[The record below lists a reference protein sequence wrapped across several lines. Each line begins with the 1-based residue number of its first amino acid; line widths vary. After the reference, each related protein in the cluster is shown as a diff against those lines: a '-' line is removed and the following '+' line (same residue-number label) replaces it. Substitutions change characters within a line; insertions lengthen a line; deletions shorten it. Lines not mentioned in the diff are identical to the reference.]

1 MPEASVANAW
11 SWSVQI
17 AVITVAGLL
26 LPLAFRVTSPRARLV
41 YLRALLVACVALPLL
56 QPWLPVTSAEATF
69 ARPADVLNDHRLQD
83 ASTATD
89 RTAPALAPAPSPSLM
104 NGRRLG
110 VALVTLY
117 FGGVMLRV
125 GWLAVGLW
133 SLSRFR
139 RSSMPLEP
147 RPASVL
153 EAVELVGVDA
163 EFRVSPRV
171 VQPVT
176 FGFRHPVVLVPPL
189 FLSFD
194 PSQQKAIATHELL
207 HVIRRDW
214 LRTFGDRLVLSIFWF
229 HPAIWWLV
237 QQIDL
242 SVEQLIDQRAV
253 ALVGE
258 RKPYLKAL
266 LQLATA
272 RPSPLLHPAM
282 AFGNHS
288 HLAQRVALLAREVSM
303 SRVRL
308 VASFAAVLVL
318 LGAGA
323 WYVVQAYPLKVAAVP
338 LPPPAGVRSTAVSPT
353 TVSSPV
359 DLPPAPAGRQSRVPG
374 TTVPAPATN
383 EWPTLVTPGPVEYP
397 PQALAEGRGGF
408 VLFDLAIDQAGN
420 VTDAK
425 VRNSGS
431 SWNLEQTPAGPAPED
446 LVAAARAAV
455 LKAKFAPLSRP
466 WPRLGLGL
474 IFDPKLAKVEWLP
487 VPPPP
492 PPPPAGGGAAAAAP
506 FDILQFAKLEEQ
518 MKSKLAGEPAN
529 IEVRC
534 ALGTLYWERAYRDGA
549 LSDVQKREYVALGLR
564 EIDLALQAN
573 PRSVDAMIFKSLLIR
588 LQATVEPDPKKQQA
602 LVSEADRLR
611 AEAIRLRNQK

>member
-1 MPEASVANAW
+1 MPELSLANAL

-17 AVITVAGLL
+17 AVIAVAGVL

-69 ARPADVLNDHRLQD
+69 VRPADVLKDHRLQD

-89 RTAPALAPAPSPSLM
+89 LAVPTPAPAPPPSLM

-110 VALVTLY
+110 VVLVTLY
-117 FGGVMLRV
+117 CGGVMLRV

-163 EFRVSPRV
+163 KFRVSPRV

-176 FGFRHPVVLVPPL
+176 FGLRHPVVLVPPL
-189 FLSFD
+189 FLSFE
-194 PSQQKAIATHELL
+194 PAQQKAIATHELL

-214 LRTFGDRLVLSIFWF
+214 LRTFGDRLVLSVFWF

-242 SVEQLIDQRAV
+242 SVEQLVDRRAV
-253 ALVGE
+253 FLVGD

-272 RPSPLLHPAM
+272 RPSPFLHPAM

-308 VASFAAVLVL
+308 VGSFAAVIVL

-323 WYVVQAYPLKVAAVP
+323 WYVVQAYPLRMAAIP
-338 LPPPAGVRSTAVSPT
+338 LPTPVGVPPTAVSPG

-359 DLPPAPAGRQSRVPG
+359 EVPPAPAGTQSRVPG

-383 EWPTLVTPGPVEYP
+383 EWPKLVTPGPVEYP
-397 PQALAEGRGGF
+397 PQALAEGRGGYVGF
-408 VLFDLAIDQAGN
+408 ELAIDQAGN
-420 VTDAK
+420 VTGAK
-425 VRNSGS
+425 VFYSGS
-431 SWNLEQTPAGPAPED
+431 SWNPKQIPAGPASED

-455 LKAKFAPLSRP
+455 LKAKFAPLSRA
-466 WPRLGLGL
+466 WPISPLGLL
-474 IFDPKLAKVEWLP
+474 FDPTAAKVEW
-487 VPPPP
+487 VPIPP
-492 PPPPAGGGAAAAAP
+492 PPPPAGSGAPAAAP
-506 FDILQFAKLEEQ
+506 YDILQFEKLEEQ
-518 MKSKLAGEPAN
+518 MKAKLASEPSN
-529 IEVRC
+529 IEVRH
-534 ALGTLYWERAYRDGA
+534 ALGSLSWERACRDSA
-549 LSDVQKREYVALGLR
+549 LADVQKREYVALGLR

-573 PRSVDAMIFKSLLIR
+573 PQYYEAMIFKSLLIK
-588 LQATVEPDPKKQQA
+588 LQATLEPDPEKQQA
-602 LVSEADRLR
+602 LISEADKLR
-611 AEAIRLRNQK
+611 AEAIRLKNQK

>member
-1 MPEASVANAW
+1 MPEMSLANAL

-17 AVITVAGLL
+17 AVIAAAGVL

-41 YLRALLVACVALPLL
+41 YLRVLLVACVALPLL
-56 QPWLPVTSAEATF
+56 QPWLPVTAAEATF
-69 ARPADVLNDHRLQD
+69 ARSADVLKDHRLQGT
-83 ASTATD
+83 STATD
-89 RTAPALAPAPSPSLM
+89 VTVPALAPAPPPSAV

-110 VALVTLY
+110 GVLVTLY
-117 FGGVMLRV
+117 RGGVMLRL

-139 RSSMPLEP
+139 RSSMSLEP
-147 RPASVL
+147 RPASVS
-153 EAVELVGVDA
+153 EAVELVGADA

-176 FGFRHPVVLVPPL
+176 FGLRQPVVLVPPQ
-189 FLSFD
+189 FLSFE
-194 PSQQKAIATHELL
+194 PAQQKAIATHELL

-214 LRTFGDRLVLSIFWF
+214 LRTFGDRLVLSVFWF
-229 HPAIWWLV
+229 HPAMWWLV

-272 RPSPLLHPAM
+272 RRSPLLHPAM

-323 WYVVQAYPLKVAAVP
+323 WYVVQAYPLKVGAVP
-338 LPPPAGVRSTAVSPT
+338 LPPPTGVPSTAVSPT
-353 TVSSPV
+353 TVSLPADV
-359 DLPPAPAGRQSRVPG
+359 PPAPAGRQSRVPG
-374 TTVPAPATN
+374 TIVPAPATN
-383 EWPTLVTPGPVEYP
+383 EWPKLVTPGPVEYP
-397 PQALAEGRGGF
+397 PQALAEGRGGIVGF
-408 VLFDLAIDQAGN
+408 QLAIDQSGT
-420 VTDAK
+420 VTEAK
-425 VRNSGS
+425 VSYAS
-431 SWNLEQTPAGPAPED
+431 SSADQVQSLVGTASED
-446 LVAAARAAV
+446 LIVAARAAV
-455 LKAKFAPLSRP
+455 LKAKFAPLVK
-466 WPRLGLGL
+466 PRTWGLGL
-474 IFDPKLAKVEWLP
+474 KFDPASAKVEWLP

-492 PPPPAGGGAAAAAP
+492 PPPPSGGTPVAAP
-506 FDILQFAKLEEQ
+506 IDVAQFEKLEAQ
-518 MKSKLAGEPAN
+518 FKSKQESEPGSPEARVGLAA
-529 IEVRC
+529 
-534 ALGTLYWERAYRDGA
+534 LYWERAYRDAA
-549 LSDVQKREYVALGLR
+549 LADVQKREYLALGLQ
-564 EIDLALQAN
+564 EVDVALQAN
-573 PRSVDAMIFKSLLIR
+573 PRDAQALTYKGLLLR
-588 LQATVEPDPKKQQA
+588 TQATLEPDSEKQRA
-602 LVSEADRLR
+602 LISEADRLR
-611 AEAIRLRNQK
+611 AEAIRLRIQK